1 LDQATLDPL
10 GHQARSSYF
19 GSAAVPPGTLAFRA
33 FQSGGPESSPKR
45 ITDRA
50 GEGEKEEVQEKEEE
64 GAKDQDGE
72 ERKPLNL

>member
-1 LDQATLDPL
+1 
-10 GHQARSSYF
+10 
-19 GSAAVPPGTLAFRA
+19 LALRA

-50 GEGEKEEVQEKEEE
+50 GEGEKEEVQEE